1 LKSRVRSFSLA
12 DKLDVI
18 IDSFIIRYT
27 MIPKIIHQTY
37 KVTSPLPEVYATCQS
52 TILELHPDFEYK
64 FWTDEDMFDE
74 IKTNFPL
81 YYEAFMALP
90 RMIMRIDMFRYFLM
104 YQYGGLYVDLDYMM
118 FKPFDML
125 ESDAKIVLPSN
136 REECKNP
143 TKYTCIGNSIFASE
157 PNHPFWKMVIDT
169 LFTNKREKYR
179 TNQDVVNG
187 TGPVF
192 LYEMTKLWL
201 EENPQ
206 RSSEIYVPPRYM
218 FHPPTNTKPSMI
230 KKLQH
235 EKTNYGM
242 HFCTGMWA
250 NNKL

>member
-1 LKSRVRSFSLA
+1 
-12 DKLDVI
+12 
-18 IDSFIIRYT
+18 

-37 KVTSPLPEVYATCQS
+37 KHMSPLPEVYATCQS

-136 REECKNP
+136 REECRNS
-143 TKYTCIGNSIFASE
+143 TKYTCTGNSIFASE

-169 LFTNKREKYR
+169 LFTNKREKFR

-201 EENPQ
+201 KENPH

-218 FHPPTNTKPSMI
+218 FHPPTNTKPNMI

-242 HFCTGMWA
+242 HFCTGVWA